1 MVDLHTHILPHI
13 DDGAKD
19 TEMSAAMLKAEKKQG
34 VSTVVLTSHY
44 YGKKRSPAEFIE
56 HRNSLYDHIKP
67 RIPSDLKVLLGAEVH
82 FTGVNNAEYGELCKL
97 AIEGTKYILIEF
109 PFTNAWTKSLLDR
122 LNDFIY
128 YTDYTPIIA
137 HAERYREIWK
147 KPSLITELVSMGC
160 LIQVNISSFVDK
172 RVKKLAYAMLKHG
185 YVHCLGTDAHDMS
198 VRAPDWSVKEKL
210 LDEGYSAEWNRAQ
223 EIMEK
228 VVAGEQVRVEIGK
241 PVKKF
246 LGKYF

>member
-1 MVDLHTHILPHI
+1 MIDLHTHILPHI

-34 VSTVVLTSHY
+34 VDTIVLTSHY
-44 YGKKRSPAEFIE
+44 YGKKRSPDEFIE
-56 HRNSLYDHIKP
+56 KRAALFQHIKP
-67 RIPSDLKVLLGAEVH
+67 RIPEGMKVLLGAEVH
-82 FTGVNNAEYGELCKL
+82 FTGVNNAEYSELCRL

-122 LNDFIY
+122 LADFIY

-137 HAERYREIWK
+137 HAERYAEIWK

-160 LIQVNISSFVDK
+160 LIQVNASSFTDK
-172 RVKKLAYAMLKHG
+172 REKKLAYAMLNHG
-185 YVHCLGTDAHDMS
+185 YVHCLGTDTHDMS
-198 VRAPDWSVKEKL
+198 TRAPDWSVKEL
-210 LDEGYSAEWNRAQ
+210 LCNEGYEAEWERAQ
-223 EIMEK
+223 EIMQK
-228 VVAGEQVRVEIGK
+228 VIAGEQVRVEMGK

-246 LGKYF
+246 MGKYF